1 MPSRPIK
8 VDLINALKV
17 NNRDTR
23 GTSTFPFNPVENIR
37 KPKMSNDVV
46 QVSLFLTLSAEAHSE
61 PSSTSKIELFAKE
74 LVAKNRKLFPRKAP
88 S

>member
-23 GTSTFPFNPVENIR
+23 GTSTFPFNPAENIR